1 MTRQWN
7 RWKNS
12 QAKRAICRRTLPSV
26 TMNIDEALVDEAI

>member
-1 MTRQWN
+1 MRRRGN

-12 QAKRAICRRTLPSV
+12 QAKRAICRRTLLNV